1 MANFVITACSTMDLS
16 PEYARERNIKFLNFK
31 YYLDGA
37 EHLDDMFESMT
48 AKGFYNAMVAGADT
62 KTSQVNVEAYMEFFR
77 DLLSQGNDVL
87 HIAFSS
93 GLSGSYNSAKIAA
106 SEIRDEFPD
115 RKLLLVD
122 SLAASS
128 GFGLFVDKIV
138 ELRNEGKTIDEA
150 YAWACENRKRVH
162 HWFCSSDLTFFIKGG
177 RVSKVAGWFGTVL
190 KICPVL
196 NVDYQGKLIP
206 REKVRGKANA
216 LKRLVDKMEENADG
230 GLEYSDMCYISNSD
244 CYEDAELVKDMIEA
258 RFPKLA
264 GKVKIFNIG
273 PTIGSHTG
281 PGTVALFFMGKE
293 RID

>member
-1 MANFVITACSTMDLS
+1 MANFVITACSTMDLD
-16 PEYARERNIKFLNFK
+16 PEYAKSRNIKFLNFK
-31 YYLDGA
+31 YYLDGV
-37 EHLDDMFESMT
+37 EHLDDMFEST
-48 AKGFYNAMVAGADT
+48 SAKSFYDAMVGGADT
-62 KTSQVNVEAYMEFFR
+62 KTSQVNVEVYMELFR
-77 DLLSQGNDVL
+77 SILSQGNDVL

-93 GLSGSYNSAKIAA
+93 GLSGSYNSARIAA
-106 SEIRDEFPD
+106 NEIRAEFPN

-138 ELRNEGKTIDEA
+138 TLRDEGKTIDEA
-150 YAWACENRKRVH
+150 YAWACENKKRVH

-196 NVDYQGKLIP
+196 NVDYEGRLIP

-216 LKRLVDKMEENADG
+216 LKRLVDKMEEYADG
-230 GLEYSDMCYISNSD
+230 GLEYDDMCYISNSN
-244 CYEDAELVKDMIEA
+244 CYEDAKSVREMIET
-258 RFPKLA
+258 RFPKLV
-264 GKVKIFNIG
+264 GKVQIFNIG